1 MEEIFVE
8 LKLTYNIHV
17 LNQTKKCYHIST
29 TDTRFLNRLYL
40 RKQCLWFSMLMIN
53 KNGFTFGN
61 HKKGRRGLKKI
72 SMLRYRIERATFS
85 FSWSSNRGTKGRQPI
100 PREDRRTS

>member
-1 MEEIFVE
+1 MEEILVE

-53 KNGFTFGN
+53 KTGFTFGN
-61 HKKGRRGLKKI
+61 HKKGRRGFKKI
-72 SMLRYRIERATFS
+72 SMLRYRIEK
-85 FSWSSNRGTKGRQPI
+85 SNIFFQL
-100 PREDRRTS
+100 ELQ

>member
-40 RKQCLWFSMLMIN
+40 RKQCLWCGMLMIN

-61 HKKGRRGLKKI
+61 HKKGRRGLKKKI
-72 SMLRYRIERATFS
+72 SMPRYRIEK
-85 FSWSSNRGTKGRQPI
+85 SNIFFQL
-100 PREDRRTS
+100 ELQ

>member
-53 KNGFTFGN
+53 ENGFFFGN

-72 SMLRYRIERATFS
+72 SMLRYRIEK
-85 FSWSSNRGTKGRQPI
+85 SNIFFQL
-100 PREDRRTS
+100 ELQ

>member
-61 HKKGRRGLKKI
+61 HKKGRRGLKKNLDAKI
-72 SMLRYRIERATFS
+72 
-85 FSWSSNRGTKGRQPI
+85 
-100 PREDRRTS
+100 

>member
-1 MEEIFVE
+1 MEEILVE

-40 RKQCLWFSMLMIN
+40 RKQCLWFSMLMI
-53 KNGFTFGN
+53 KMVSLLVIT
-61 HKKGRRGLKKI
+61 KKEEEVLKK
-72 SMLRYRIERATFS
+72 SRC
-85 FSWSSNRGTKGRQPI
+85 
-100 PREDRRTS
+100 

>member
-8 LKLTYNIHV
+8 LKLTYITYMY
-17 LNQTKKCYHIST
+17 LIRRKKCYHIST

-61 HKKGRRGLKKI
+61 HKK
-72 SMLRYRIERATFS
+72 E
-85 FSWSSNRGTKGRQPI
+85 
-100 PREDRRTS
+100 EV

>member
-40 RKQCLWFSMLMIN
+40 QKQCLWFSTLMIN

-72 SMLRYRIERATFS
+72 SMLRYRIEK
-85 FSWSSNRGTKGRQPI
+85 SNIFFQL
-100 PREDRRTS
+100 ELQ

>member
-40 RKQCLWFSMLMIN
+40 QKQCLWFSM
-53 KNGFTFGN
+53 
-61 HKKGRRGLKKI
+61 
-72 SMLRYRIERATFS
+72 
-85 FSWSSNRGTKGRQPI
+85 
-100 PREDRRTS
+100 